1 MKLINI
7 EDKIYK
13 ISNSEF
19 NILNSMSDDLKST
32 FSDYK
37 SYCQK
42 EDEIRNHINTNI
54 HKYKLVGTIQ
64 FDFRS

>member
-19 NILNSMSDDLKST
+19 NILSSMSDDLKIK

-42 EDEIRNHINTNI
+42 EDLIRNHIESNL
-54 HKYKLVGTIQ
+54 HKYKFVGTIQ